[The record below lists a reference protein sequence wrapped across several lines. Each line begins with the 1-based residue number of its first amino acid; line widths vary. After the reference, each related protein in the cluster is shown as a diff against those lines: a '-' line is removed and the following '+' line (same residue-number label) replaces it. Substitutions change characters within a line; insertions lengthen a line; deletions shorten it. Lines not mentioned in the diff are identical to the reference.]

1 MNTDTPRAAW
11 RAFAIVAAVHCLV
24 VMNDT
29 VVFVALPSIGRM
41 LGLAPADLGWVMNA
55 YLLSLGGFLL
65 VGGRLADRFG
75 RRRVLIAGL
84 IGMSLASALAAL
96 AWCGPILIGAR
107 AAQGI
112 AGALVAPAAMSA
124 IADIFRDTPERAKAT
139 GLLGGVSGIAGSVG
153 ALAGAGL
160 TDLGWRA
167 TFWFCVPTAAL
178 LAVLVRRQLPDR
190 RGDSALPDLLAAGA
204 FTGGVTLIL
213 LTITGV
219 EIRPAAVTAL
229 TALSGMAALAVAWHR
244 QRTARD
250 PLLPRALTR
259 SASTPRGIGLNAV
272 IGFGLFGGFLIVTLF
287 LQELHGLDPLPAAAW
302 MLPISGAMFA
312 GSLTAVR
319 LLGHVPAQRV
329 LRGALIVQAI
339 GLGCW
344 AVATQVDAGL
354 PGYGAAGAL
363 WGLGVGASL
372 ASAFV
377 WATHD
382 VPLPAQG
389 AAAGAVNTALQI
401 GGAAGVAVLGWAAS
415 ASGAVSS
422 PGVVQA
428 IAGAAVLM
436 VAGIAVTGSRRSARP
451 VSIPPEL
458 ASAPAAE
465 TFDRIVD
472 AGVRLD
478 NPRTQQR
485 WPSCELKC

>member
-1 MNTDTPRAAW
+1 MNTATPRAAW
-11 RAFAIVAAVHCLV
+11 RTFAIVAAVHCLV

-96 AWCGPILIGAR
+96 AWTGPVLIGAR

-124 IADIFRDTPERAKAT
+124 IAGIFRDTSERAKAT

-160 TDLGWRA
+160 TELGWRA

-178 LAVLVRRQLPDR
+178 LAALVRRHLPDR
-190 RGDSALPDLLAAGA
+190 RGDCALPDMLAATA
-204 FTGGVTLIL
+204 FTGGVSLIL
-213 LTITGV
+213 LTITGIG
-219 EIRPAAVTAL
+219 IRPAAVTAL
-229 TALSGMAALAVAWHR
+229 TATGGVAALAAAWHR

-250 PLLPRALTR
+250 PLLPQALTR
-259 SASTPRGIGLNAV
+259 SASTVRGIGLNAV
-272 IGFGLFGGFLIVTLF
+272 LGFGLFGGFLIVTLF
-287 LQELHGLDPLPAAAW
+287 LQVLHGLDPLPAAAW

-319 LLGHVPAQRV
+319 LLAHMPPQRV
-329 LRGALIVQAI
+329 LRGALTVQAI

-344 AVATQVDAGL
+344 AVATHADAGM
-354 PGYGAAGAL
+354 PGYGVAGAL

-377 WATHD
+377 WATRD
-382 VPLPAQG
+382 VPRPAQG
-389 AAAGAVNTALQI
+389 AAAGAVNTALQV
-401 GGAAGVAVLGWAAS
+401 GGAAGVAVLGWTAS
-415 ASGAVSS
+415 ASGGVSDS
-422 PGVVQA
+422 GVVQA
-428 IAGAAVLM
+428 IAGAAALM
-436 VAGIAVTGSRRSARP
+436 VVGIAVTGPRWSARP
-451 VSIPPEL
+451 VTIPPEL
-458 ASAPAAE
+458 ATAPAAE

-478 NPRTQQR
+478 NPKARQE
-485 WPSCELKC
+485 WPACELNC